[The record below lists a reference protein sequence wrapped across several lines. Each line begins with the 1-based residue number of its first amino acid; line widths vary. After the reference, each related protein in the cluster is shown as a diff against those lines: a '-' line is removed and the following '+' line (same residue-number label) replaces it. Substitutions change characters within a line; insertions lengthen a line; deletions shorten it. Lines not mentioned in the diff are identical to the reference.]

1 MLLETELEMQLTHM
15 QSQNNQKLLEIKN
28 AEIKFSVEGGIVNA
42 VNDISFDI
50 IKGETLAIVGESGS
64 GKSVTARTIMKMLP
78 KNSSV
83 GSNLKVSFKG
93 SDISNFSQEQMR
105 QIRGDTIT
113 MIFQEPLTSLNPLHK
128 IGSQIIEVLQEHN
141 QISKSEAKKKALEL
155 LKEVQ
160 IPQPEERLNQYPH
173 QLSGGQRQ
181 RIMIAMAIA
190 NRPDLLIADEP
201 TTALDVTIQSQ
212 ILKLLKE
219 LQKKYGM
226 AIMLITHD
234 LTVVRKTSD
243 RICVMRYGK
252 IVERGNTEE
261 VFTNPQHEYTKHLIN
276 SEPSGEP
283 DPFDETKKDL
293 IIEGQK
299 CTVKFILKKGNF
311 LSQKKSEL
319 IAVNNVDIKTRYGE
333 TIGIVGESGSGKS
346 TLGMSLIKL
355 QEINSG
361 KIFFKNQE
369 IQNYNTQKM
378 KELRQHLQ
386 IVFQDPFSSLNP
398 RHTVKQII
406 GEGLEIN
413 RKDLSKEEK
422 ENLVK
427 KTLNEVNL
435 DESTLHRFPH
445 EFSGGQRQRI
455 AIARAIIMNPEFIL
469 LDEPTSAL
477 DLSIQAQIIDLLRS
491 LRRNHNLSY
500 IFISHNLKVIR
511 SLCHYTLVMKDG
523 KVIEEGITKDVLDNP
538 INEYTKQLVQSA
550 FEVIGE

>member
-1 MLLETELEMQLTHM
+1 M
-15 QSQNNQKLLEIKN
+15 QSQNNQKLLDLKN
-28 AEIKFSVEGGIVNA
+28 AEVKFSVEGGIVNA

-50 IKGETLAIVGESGS
+50 MKGETLAVVGESGS

-78 KNSSV
+78 KNSSI
-83 GSNLKVSFKG
+83 GSNFKIEFKDV
-93 SDISNFSQEQMR
+93 DITNLTQEQMR
-105 QIRGDTIT
+105 QIRGDTIS

-128 IGSQIIEVLQEHN
+128 IGSQLIEVLREHKK
-141 QISKSEAKKKALEL
+141 IDKIVAKERALEL

-181 RIMIAMAIA
+181 RVMIAMAIA

-212 ILKLLKE
+212 ILKLLKD

-252 IVERGNTEE
+252 IVERGITED
-261 VFTNPQHEYTKHLIN
+261 VFNNPQHEYTKHLIN

-283 DPFDETKKDL
+283 DPYDASNKDY
-293 IIEGQK
+293 IIQGQQ
-299 CTVKFILKKGNF
+299 CTVKFTLKKGNF
-311 LSQKKSEL
+311 FNQKKTEL
-319 IAVNNVDIKTRYGE
+319 IAVNNVDIKARYGE

-355 QEINSG
+355 QDINSG
-361 KIFFKNQE
+361 KIFFKDEE
-369 IQNYNTQKM
+369 IQDYNTKQLKD
-378 KELRQHLQ
+378 LREHMQ

-398 RHTVKQII
+398 GHTIKQII

-422 ENLVK
+422 DDLIK

-435 DESTLHRFPH
+435 DEAVLHRFPH

-455 AIARAIIMNPEFIL
+455 AIARAIILNPEFIL

-523 KVIEEGITKDVLDNP
+523 KVIEEGITKNVLDNP
-538 INEYTKQLVQSA
+538 VNDYTKQLVQSA

>member
-1 MLLETELEMQLTHM
+1 M
-15 QSQNNQKLLEIKN
+15 QSQNNQKLLDVKN
-28 AEIKFSVEGGIVNA
+28 AEVIFSVEGGIVNA

-50 IKGETLAIVGESGS
+50 MKGETLAVVGESGS

-78 KNSSV
+78 KNSSI
-83 GSNLKVSFKG
+83 GSNFKIEFKDV
-93 SDISNFSQEQMR
+93 DITNLTQEQMR

-113 MIFQEPLTSLNPLHK
+113 MIFQEPLTSLNPLHR
-128 IGSQIIEVLQEHN
+128 IGSQLIEVLREHN
-141 QISKSEAKKKALEL
+141 KIDKITAKERALEL

-181 RIMIAMAIA
+181 RVMIAMAIA

-212 ILKLLKE
+212 ILKLLKD

-252 IVERGNTEE
+252 IVERGITED
-261 VFTNPQHEYTKHLIN
+261 VFSNPQHEYTKHLIN

-283 DPFDETKKDL
+283 DPYDASNKDY
-293 IIEGQK
+293 IIQGQQ
-299 CTVKFILKKGNF
+299 CTVKFTLKKGNF
-311 LSQKKSEL
+311 FNQKKTEL
-319 IAVNNVDIKTRYGE
+319 IAVNNVDIKARYGE

-355 QEINSG
+355 QDINSG
-361 KIFFKNQE
+361 KIFFKDEE
-369 IQNYNTQKM
+369 IQDYNTKQLKD
-378 KELRQHLQ
+378 LREHMQ

-398 RHTVKQII
+398 RHTIKQII

-422 ENLVK
+422 DDLIK

-435 DESTLHRFPH
+435 DEAVLHRFPH

-455 AIARAIIMNPEFIL
+455 AIARAIILNPEFIL

-523 KVIEEGITKDVLDNP
+523 KVIEEGITKNVLDNP
-538 INEYTKQLVQSA
+538 VNDYTKQLVQSA

>member
-1 MLLETELEMQLTHM
+1 M
-15 QSQNNQKLLEIKN
+15 QSQNNQKLLDLKN
-28 AEIKFSVEGGIVNA
+28 AEVKFSVEGGIVNA

-50 IKGETLAIVGESGS
+50 MKGETLAVVGESGS

-78 KNSSV
+78 KNSSI
-83 GSNLKVSFKG
+83 GSNFKIEFKDV
-93 SDISNFSQEQMR
+93 DITNLTQEQMR
-105 QIRGDTIT
+105 QIRGDTIS

-128 IGSQIIEVLQEHN
+128 IGSQLIEVLREHKK
-141 QISKSEAKKKALEL
+141 IDKIVAKERALEL

-181 RIMIAMAIA
+181 RVMIAMAIA

-212 ILKLLKE
+212 ILKLLKD

-252 IVERGNTEE
+252 IVERGITED
-261 VFTNPQHEYTKHLIN
+261 VFNNPQHEYTKHLIN

-283 DPFDETKKDL
+283 DPYDASNEDY
-293 IIEGQK
+293 IIQGQQ
-299 CTVKFILKKGNF
+299 CTVKFTLKKGNF
-311 LSQKKSEL
+311 FNQKKTEL
-319 IAVNNVDIKTRYGE
+319 IAVNNVDIKARYGE

-355 QEINSG
+355 QDINSG
-361 KIFFKNQE
+361 KIFFKDEE
-369 IQNYNTQKM
+369 IQDYNTKQLKD
-378 KELRQHLQ
+378 LREHMQ

-398 RHTVKQII
+398 RHTIKQII

-422 ENLVK
+422 DDLIK

-435 DESTLHRFPH
+435 DEAVLHRFPH

-455 AIARAIIMNPEFIL
+455 AIARAIILNPEFIL

-523 KVIEEGITKDVLDNP
+523 KVIEEGITKNVLDNP
-538 INEYTKQLVQSA
+538 VNDYTKQLVQSA

>member
-1 MLLETELEMQLTHM
+1 M
-15 QSQNNQKLLEIKN
+15 QSQNNQKLLDLKN
-28 AEIKFSVEGGIVNA
+28 AEVKFSVEGGIVNA

-50 IKGETLAIVGESGS
+50 MKGETLAVVGESGS

-78 KNSSV
+78 KNSSI
-83 GSNLKVSFKG
+83 GSNFKIEFKDV
-93 SDISNFSQEQMR
+93 DITNLTQEQMR
-105 QIRGDTIT
+105 QIRGDTIS
-113 MIFQEPLTSLNPLHK
+113 MIFQEPLTSLNPLHR
-128 IGSQIIEVLQEHN
+128 IGSQLIEVLREHN
-141 QISKSEAKKKALEL
+141 KIDKISAKERALEL
-155 LKEVQ
+155 LNEVQ

-181 RIMIAMAIA
+181 RVMIAMAIA

-212 ILKLLKE
+212 ILKLLKD

-252 IVERGNTEE
+252 IVERGITED
-261 VFTNPQHEYTKHLIN
+261 VFNNPQHEYTKHLIN

-283 DPFDETKKDL
+283 DPYDASNKDY
-293 IIEGQK
+293 IIQGQQ
-299 CTVKFILKKGNF
+299 CTVKFTLKKGNF
-311 LSQKKSEL
+311 FNQKKTEL
-319 IAVNNVDIKTRYGE
+319 IAVNNVDIKARYGE

-355 QEINSG
+355 QDINSG
-361 KIFFKNQE
+361 KIFFKDEE
-369 IQNYNTQKM
+369 IQDYNTKQLKD
-378 KELRQHLQ
+378 LREHMQ

-398 RHTVKQII
+398 RHTIKQII

-413 RKDLSKEEK
+413 RKDLSKKEK
-422 ENLVK
+422 DDLIK

-435 DESTLHRFPH
+435 DEAVLHRFPH

-455 AIARAIIMNPEFIL
+455 AIARAIILNPEFIL

-523 KVIEEGITKDVLDNP
+523 KVIEEGITKNVLDNP
-538 INEYTKQLVQSA
+538 VNDYTKQLVQSA

>member
-1 MLLETELEMQLTHM
+1 M
-15 QSQNNQKLLEIKN
+15 QSQNNQKLLDLKN
-28 AEIKFSVEGGIVNA
+28 AEVKFSVEGGIVNA

-50 IKGETLAIVGESGS
+50 MKGETLAVVGESGS

-78 KNSSV
+78 KNSSI
-83 GSNLKVSFKG
+83 GSNFKIEFKDV
-93 SDISNFSQEQMR
+93 DITNLTQEQMR

-113 MIFQEPLTSLNPLHK
+113 MIFQEPLTSLNPLHR
-128 IGSQIIEVLQEHN
+128 IGSQLIEVLREHN
-141 QISKSEAKKKALEL
+141 KIDKIVAKERALEL

-181 RIMIAMAIA
+181 RVMIAMAIA

-212 ILKLLKE
+212 ILKLLKD

-252 IVERGNTEE
+252 IVERGITED
-261 VFTNPQHEYTKHLIN
+261 VFNNPQHEYTKHLIN

-283 DPFDETKKDL
+283 DPYDASHEDY
-293 IIEGQK
+293 IIQGQQ
-299 CTVKFILKKGNF
+299 CTVKFTLKKGNF
-311 LSQKKSEL
+311 FNQKKTEL
-319 IAVNNVDIKTRYGE
+319 IAVNNVDIKARYGE

-355 QEINSG
+355 QDINSG
-361 KIFFKNQE
+361 KIFFKDEE
-369 IQNYNTQKM
+369 IQDYNTKQLKD
-378 KELRQHLQ
+378 LREHMQ

-398 RHTVKQII
+398 RHTIKQII

-422 ENLVK
+422 DDLIK

-435 DESTLHRFPH
+435 DEAVLHRFPH

-455 AIARAIIMNPEFIL
+455 AIARAIILNPEFIL

-523 KVIEEGITKDVLDNP
+523 KVIEEGITKNVLDNP
-538 INEYTKQLVQSA
+538 VNDYTKQLVQSA

>member
-1 MLLETELEMQLTHM
+1 M

-261 VFTNPQHEYTKHLIN
+261 VFKNPQHEYTKHLIN

>member
-1 MLLETELEMQLTHM
+1 M
-15 QSQNNQKLLEIKN
+15 QSQNNTKLLDLKN
-28 AEIKFSVEGGIVNA
+28 AEIKFSVEGGVVNA

-50 IKGETLAIVGESGS
+50 MKGETLAIVGESGS

-78 KNSSV
+78 KNSTV
-83 GSNLKVSFKG
+83 GPKTNIFFKG
-93 SDISNFSQEQMR
+93 VETGKFTDEQMR
-105 QIRGDTIT
+105 QIRGDSIT

-128 IGSQIIEVLQEHN
+128 IGSQIIEVLREHSN
-141 QISKSEAKKKALEL
+141 ISKIQAQKRALEL
-155 LKEVQ
+155 LNEVQ

-181 RIMIAMAIA
+181 RIMIAIAIA
-190 NRPDLLIADEP
+190 NKPDLLIADEP

-212 ILKLLKE
+212 ILKLLKN

-252 IVERGNTEE
+252 IVERGITEE
-261 VFTNPQHEYTKHLIN
+261 VFSNPKHEYTKHLIN

-283 DPFDETKKDL
+283 DPFDEENKNY

-299 CTVKFILKKGNF
+299 CTVKFVLKKGNF
-311 LSQKKSEL
+311 FNQKKSEL
-319 IAVNNVDIKTRYGE
+319 IAVNNVDIKARYGE

-361 KIFFKNQE
+361 KIFFKDQE

-378 KELRQHLQ
+378 KELREHMQ

-413 RKDLSKEEK
+413 RNDLSNEDKD
-422 ENLVK
+422 NLVI
-427 KTLNEVNL
+427 KTLEEVNL
-435 DESTLHRFPH
+435 DESVLHRFPH

-455 AIARAIIMNPEFIL
+455 AIARAIILNPEFIL

-538 INEYTKQLVQSA
+538 VNEYTKQLVQSA
-550 FEVIGE
+550 FEVVGE

>member
-1 MLLETELEMQLTHM
+1 M
-15 QSQNNQKLLEIKN
+15 QSQNNTTLLDLKN
-28 AEIKFSVEGGIVNA
+28 AEIKFRVEGGVVNA

-78 KNSSV
+78 KNASI
-83 GSNLKVSFKG
+83 GSKFNISFKG
-93 SDISNFSQEQMR
+93 VDISNFTQDQMR
-105 QIRGDTIT
+105 QVRGDRIT
-113 MIFQEPLTSLNPLHK
+113 MIFQEPLISLNPLHK
-128 IGSQIIEVLQEHN
+128 IGSQIIEVIREHKKMK
-141 QISKSEAKKKALEL
+141 KSEAYERALEL

-190 NRPDLLIADEP
+190 NKPDLLIADEP

-212 ILKLLKE
+212 ILKLLKD

-261 VFTNPQHEYTKHLIN
+261 VFSNPQHEYTKHLIN

-283 DPFDETKKDL
+283 DPFDATKKDY
-293 IIEGQK
+293 IMEGQK
-299 CTVKFILKKGNF
+299 CTVKFTLNKGNF
-311 LSQKKSEL
+311 FNQKKSEL
-319 IAVNNVDIKTRYGE
+319 IAVNTVDIKTRYGE
-333 TIGIVGESGSGKS
+333 TIGIVGESGSGKT

-355 QEINSG
+355 QELTSG
-361 KIFFKNQE
+361 RVSFEGNE
-369 IQNYNTQKM
+369 IQDYNTQQM
-378 KELRQHLQ
+378 KPLRPQMQ

-406 GEGLEIN
+406 GEGLDIN
-413 RKDLSKEEK
+413 KSDMNKKDKDVLI
-422 ENLVK
+422 K

-435 DESTLHRFPH
+435 EENMLHRFPH

-455 AIARAIIMNPEFIL
+455 AIARAIIMNPNFIL

-477 DLSIQAQIIDLLRS
+477 DLSIQAQIIELLRT

-511 SLCHYTLVMKDG
+511 SLCHYILVMKDG
-523 KVIEEGITKDVLDNP
+523 KVIEEGITKQVLDNP
-538 INEYTKQLVQSA
+538 INEYTKELVQSA

>member
-1 MLLETELEMQLTHM
+1 M

-141 QISKSEAKKKALEL
+141 QISKSEAKKRALEL

-283 DPFDETKKDL
+283 DPFDETKKNL

>member
-1 MLLETELEMQLTHM
+1 M
-15 QSQNNQKLLEIKN
+15 QSQNNQKLLDLKN
-28 AEIKFSVEGGIVNA
+28 AEVKFSVEGGIVNA

-50 IKGETLAIVGESGS
+50 MKGETLAVVGESGS

-78 KNSSV
+78 KNSSI
-83 GSNLKVSFKG
+83 GSNFKIEFKDV
-93 SDISNFSQEQMR
+93 DITNLTQEQMR

-128 IGSQIIEVLQEHN
+128 IGSQLIEVLREHN
-141 QISKSEAKKKALEL
+141 KIDKIVAKERALEL

-181 RIMIAMAIA
+181 RVMIAMAIA

-212 ILKLLKE
+212 ILKLLKD

-252 IVERGNTEE
+252 IVERGITED
-261 VFTNPQHEYTKHLIN
+261 VFNNPQHEYTKHLIN

-283 DPFDETKKDL
+283 DPYDASNKDY
-293 IIEGQK
+293 IIQGQQ
-299 CTVKFILKKGNF
+299 CTVKFTLKKGNF
-311 LSQKKSEL
+311 FNQKKTEL
-319 IAVNNVDIKTRYGE
+319 IAVNNVDIKARYGE

-355 QEINSG
+355 QDINSG
-361 KIFFKNQE
+361 KIFFKDEE
-369 IQNYNTQKM
+369 IQDYNTKQLKD
-378 KELRQHLQ
+378 LREHMQ

-398 RHTVKQII
+398 RHTIKQII

-422 ENLVK
+422 DDLIK

-435 DESTLHRFPH
+435 DEAVLHRFPH

-455 AIARAIIMNPEFIL
+455 AIARAIILNPEFIL

-523 KVIEEGITKDVLDNP
+523 KVIEEGITKNVLDNP
-538 INEYTKQLVQSA
+538 VNAYTKQLVQSA

>member
-1 MLLETELEMQLTHM
+1 M
-15 QSQNNQKLLEIKN
+15 QSQNNQKLLDLKN
-28 AEIKFSVEGGIVNA
+28 AEVKFSVEGGVVNA

-50 IKGETLAIVGESGS
+50 MKGETLAVVGESGS

-78 KNSSV
+78 KNSSI
-83 GSNLKVSFKG
+83 GSNFKIEFKDV
-93 SDISNFSQEQMR
+93 DITNLTQEQMR
-105 QIRGDTIT
+105 QIRGDTIS
-113 MIFQEPLTSLNPLHK
+113 MIFQEPLTSLNPLHR
-128 IGSQIIEVLQEHN
+128 IGSQLIEVLREHN
-141 QISKSEAKKKALEL
+141 KIDKITAKERALEL
-155 LKEVQ
+155 LNEVQ

-181 RIMIAMAIA
+181 RVMIAMAIA

-212 ILKLLKE
+212 ILKLLKD

-252 IVERGNTEE
+252 IVERGITED
-261 VFTNPQHEYTKHLIN
+261 VFNNPQHEYTKHLIN

-283 DPFDETKKDL
+283 DPYDASNKNY
-293 IIEGQK
+293 IIQGQQ
-299 CTVKFILKKGNF
+299 CTVKFTLKKGNF
-311 LSQKKSEL
+311 FNQKKTEL
-319 IAVNNVDIKTRYGE
+319 IAVNNVDIKARYGE

-355 QEINSG
+355 QDINSG
-361 KIFFKNQE
+361 KIFFKDEE
-369 IQNYNTQKM
+369 IQDYNTKQLKD
-378 KELRQHLQ
+378 LREHMQ

-398 RHTVKQII
+398 RHTIKQII

-422 ENLVK
+422 DDLIK

-435 DESTLHRFPH
+435 DEAVLHRFPH

-455 AIARAIIMNPEFIL
+455 AIARAIILNPEFIL

-523 KVIEEGITKDVLDNP
+523 KVIEEGITKNVLDNP
-538 INEYTKQLVQSA
+538 VNDYTKQLVQSA

>member
-1 MLLETELEMQLTHM
+1 M
-15 QSQNNQKLLEIKN
+15 QSQNNQKLLDLKN
-28 AEIKFSVEGGIVNA
+28 AEVKFSVEGGIVNA

-50 IKGETLAIVGESGS
+50 MKGETLAVVGESGS

-78 KNSSV
+78 KNSSI
-83 GSNLKVSFKG
+83 GSNFKIEFKDV
-93 SDISNFSQEQMR
+93 DITNLTQEQMR

-113 MIFQEPLTSLNPLHK
+113 MIFQEPLTSLNPLHR
-128 IGSQIIEVLQEHN
+128 IGSQLIEVLREHN
-141 QISKSEAKKKALEL
+141 KIDKITAKERALEL

-181 RIMIAMAIA
+181 RVMIAMAIA

-212 ILKLLKE
+212 ILKLLKD

-252 IVERGNTEE
+252 IVERGITED
-261 VFTNPQHEYTKHLIN
+261 VFNNPQHEYTKHLIN

-283 DPFDETKKDL
+283 DPYDASNKNY
-293 IIEGQK
+293 IIQGQQ
-299 CTVKFILKKGNF
+299 CTVKFTLKKGNF
-311 LSQKKSEL
+311 FNQKKTEL
-319 IAVNNVDIKTRYGE
+319 IAVNNVDIKARYGE

-355 QEINSG
+355 QDINSG
-361 KIFFKNQE
+361 KIFFKDEE
-369 IQNYNTQKM
+369 IQDYNTKQLKD
-378 KELRQHLQ
+378 LREHMQ

-398 RHTVKQII
+398 RHTIKQII

-413 RKDLSKEEK
+413 RKDLSKKEK
-422 ENLVK
+422 DDLIK

-435 DESTLHRFPH
+435 DEAVLHRFPH

-455 AIARAIIMNPEFIL
+455 AIARAIILNPEFIL

-523 KVIEEGITKDVLDNP
+523 KVIEEGITKNVLDNP
-538 INEYTKQLVQSA
+538 VNDYTKQLVQSA

>member
-1 MLLETELEMQLTHM
+1 M
-15 QSQNNQKLLEIKN
+15 QSQNNTTLLDLKN
-28 AEIKFSVEGGIVNA
+28 AEIKFRVEGGVVNA

-78 KNSSV
+78 KNASI
-83 GSNLKVSFKG
+83 GSKFKISFKG
-93 SDISNFSQEQMR
+93 VDISNFTQDQMR
-105 QIRGDTIT
+105 QVRGDRIT
-113 MIFQEPLTSLNPLHK
+113 MIFQEPLISLNPLHK
-128 IGSQIIEVLQEHN
+128 IGSQIIEVIREHKKMK
-141 QISKSEAKKKALEL
+141 KSEAYERALEL

-190 NRPDLLIADEP
+190 NKPDLLIADEP

-212 ILKLLKE
+212 ILKLLKD

-261 VFTNPQHEYTKHLIN
+261 VFSNPQHEYTKHLIN

-283 DPFDETKKDL
+283 DPFDATKQDY
-293 IIEGQK
+293 IMEGQK
-299 CTVKFILKKGNF
+299 CTVKFTLKKGNF
-311 LSQKKSEL
+311 FNQKKSEL
-319 IAVNNVDIKTRYGE
+319 IAVNTVDIKTRYGE
-333 TIGIVGESGSGKS
+333 TIGIVGESGSGKT

-355 QEINSG
+355 QELTSG
-361 KIFFKNQE
+361 RVSFEGNE
-369 IQNYNTQKM
+369 IQDYNTQQM
-378 KELRQHLQ
+378 KPLRPQMQ

-406 GEGLEIN
+406 GEGLDIN
-413 RKDLSKEEK
+413 KSDMNKKDKDVLI
-422 ENLVK
+422 K

-435 DESTLHRFPH
+435 EENMLHRFPH

-455 AIARAIIMNPEFIL
+455 AIARAIIMNPNFIL

-477 DLSIQAQIIDLLRS
+477 DLSIQAQIIELLRT

-511 SLCHYTLVMKDG
+511 SLCHYILVMKDG
-523 KVIEEGITKDVLDNP
+523 KVIEEGITKQVLDNP
-538 INEYTKQLVQSA
+538 INEYTKELVQSA

>member
-1 MLLETELEMQLTHM
+1 M
-15 QSQNNQKLLEIKN
+15 QSQNNLKLLELKN
-28 AEIKFSVEGGIVNA
+28 AEIKFSVEGGVVHA

-83 GSNLKVSFKG
+83 GTKTNISFKG
-93 SDISNFSQEQMR
+93 VDMSKFTDEQMR

-128 IGSQIIEVLQEHN
+128 IGSQIIEVLREHN
-141 QISKSEAKKKALEL
+141 PMSKNAAKKRALEL
-155 LKEVQ
+155 LNEVQ

-181 RIMIAMAIA
+181 RIMIAIAIA
-190 NRPDLLIADEP
+190 NKPDLLIADEP

-212 ILKLLKE
+212 ILRLLKD

-234 LTVVRKTSD
+234 LTVVHKTSD

-261 VFTNPQHEYTKHLIN
+261 VFSNPQHEYTKHLIN

-283 DPFDETKKDL
+283 DPFDEKNKNY
-293 IIEGQK
+293 IIDGQK
-299 CTVKFILKKGNF
+299 CSVKFILKKGNF
-311 LSQKKSEL
+311 FNQKKSEL
-319 IAVNNVDIKTRYGE
+319 IAVNSVDIKARYGE

-355 QEINSG
+355 QELNSG
-361 KIFFKNQE
+361 KIIFEGKE
-369 IQNYNTQKM
+369 IQNYNTQQM
-378 KELRQHLQ
+378 KEIRQRMQ

-413 RKDLSKEEK
+413 RKELTKEDK
-422 ENLVK
+422 NNLIN
-427 KTLNEVNL
+427 KTLEEVNL
-435 DESTLHRFPH
+435 DISVLHRFPH

-455 AIARAIIMNPEFIL
+455 AIARAIILNPEFIL

-477 DLSIQAQIIDLLRS
+477 DLSIQAQIINLLRS
-491 LRRNHNLSY
+491 LRKNHNLSY

-523 KVIEEGITKDVLDNP
+523 KVIEEGLTKDVLDKP
-538 INEYTKQLVQSA
+538 IHDYTKQLVQSA
-550 FEVIGE
+550 FEVVGE

>member
-1 MLLETELEMQLTHM
+1 M
-15 QSQNNQKLLEIKN
+15 QSQNNNSVLEVKN
-28 AEIKFSVEGGIVNA
+28 AEVEFSVEGGVVNA
-42 VNDISFDI
+42 VNDVSFTID
-50 IKGETLAIVGESGS
+50 KGETLAIVGESGS
-64 GKSVTARTIMKMLP
+64 GKSVTAKTIMKMLP
-78 KNSSV
+78 KNASTN
-83 GSNLKVSFKG
+83 SNLNIIFKG
-93 SDISNFSQEQMR
+93 ETISHYSQDQMR
-105 QIRGDTIT
+105 LIRGNDIT

-128 IGSQIIEVLQEHN
+128 IRSQIVEVLQVHQN
-141 QISKSEAKKKALEL
+141 ISKAKANERALQL

-190 NRPDLLIADEP
+190 NKPDLLIADEP

-212 ILKLLKE
+212 ILKLLKD

-261 VFTNPQHEYTKHLIN
+261 IFSNPQHEYTKHLIN

-283 DPFDETKKDL
+283 DPFDATKKDY
-293 IIEGQK
+293 IMEGQK
-299 CTVKFILKKGNF
+299 CTVKFTLKKGNF
-311 LSQKKSEL
+311 FNQKKSEL

-333 TIGIVGESGSGKS
+333 TIGIVGESGSGKT
-346 TLGMSLIKL
+346 TLGLSLIKL
-355 QEINSG
+355 QELTSG
-361 KIFFKNQE
+361 RVSFEGNE
-369 IQNYNTQKM
+369 IQDYNTQQM
-378 KELRQHLQ
+378 KPLRPQMQ

-406 GEGLEIN
+406 GEGLDIN
-413 RKDLSKEEK
+413 KSDMNKKDKDALI
-422 ENLVK
+422 K
-427 KTLNEVNL
+427 KILNEVNL
-435 DESTLHRFPH
+435 EENMLHRFPH

-455 AIARAIIMNPEFIL
+455 AIARAIIMNPDFIL

-477 DLSIQAQIIDLLRS
+477 DLSIQAQIIELLRT

-511 SLCHYTLVMKDG
+511 SLCHYILVMKDG
-523 KVIEEGITKDVLDNP
+523 KVIEEGITKQVLDNP
-538 INEYTKQLVQSA
+538 INEYTKELVQSA

>member
-1 MLLETELEMQLTHM
+1 M

-261 VFTNPQHEYTKHLIN
+261 VFKNPQHEYTKHLIN

-283 DPFDETKKDL
+283 DPFDEAKKDL

>member
-1 MLLETELEMQLTHM
+1 M
-15 QSQNNQKLLEIKN
+15 QSQNNQKLLDLKN
-28 AEIKFSVEGGIVNA
+28 AEVKFSVEGGIVNA

-50 IKGETLAIVGESGS
+50 MKGETLAVVGESGS

-78 KNSSV
+78 KNSSI
-83 GSNLKVSFKG
+83 GSNFKIEFKDV
-93 SDISNFSQEQMR
+93 DITNLTQEQMR

-113 MIFQEPLTSLNPLHK
+113 MIFQEPLTSLNPLHR
-128 IGSQIIEVLQEHN
+128 IGSQLIEVLREHN
-141 QISKSEAKKKALEL
+141 KIDKIVAKERALEL

-181 RIMIAMAIA
+181 RVMIAMAIA

-212 ILKLLKE
+212 ILKLLKD

-252 IVERGNTEE
+252 IVERGITED
-261 VFTNPQHEYTKHLIN
+261 VFNNPQHEYTKHLIN

-283 DPFDETKKDL
+283 DPYDASNKDY
-293 IIEGQK
+293 IIQGQQ
-299 CTVKFILKKGNF
+299 CTVKFTLKKGNF
-311 LSQKKSEL
+311 FNQKKTEL
-319 IAVNNVDIKTRYGE
+319 IAVNNVDIKARYGE

-355 QEINSG
+355 QDINSG
-361 KIFFKNQE
+361 KIFFKDEE
-369 IQNYNTQKM
+369 IQDYNTKQLKD
-378 KELRQHLQ
+378 LREHMQ

-398 RHTVKQII
+398 RHTIKQII

-413 RKDLSKEEK
+413 RKDLSKKEK
-422 ENLVK
+422 DDLIK

-435 DESTLHRFPH
+435 DEAVLHRFPH

-455 AIARAIIMNPEFIL
+455 AIARAIILNPEFIL

-500 IFISHNLKVIR
+500 IFISHNLRVIR

-523 KVIEEGITKDVLDNP
+523 KVIEEGITKNVLDNP
-538 INEYTKQLVQSA
+538 VNDYTKQLVQSA

>member
-1 MLLETELEMQLTHM
+1 M
-15 QSQNNQKLLEIKN
+15 QSQNNTKLLDLKN
-28 AEIKFSVEGGIVNA
+28 AEIKFSVEGGVVNA

-50 IKGETLAIVGESGS
+50 MKGETLAIVGESGS

-78 KNSSV
+78 KNSTV
-83 GSNLKVSFKG
+83 GPKTNIFFKG
-93 SDISNFSQEQMR
+93 VETGKFTDEQMR
-105 QIRGDTIT
+105 QIRGDSIT

-128 IGSQIIEVLQEHN
+128 IGSQIIEVLREHSN
-141 QISKSEAKKKALEL
+141 ISKIQAQKRALEL
-155 LKEVQ
+155 LNEVQ

-181 RIMIAMAIA
+181 RIMIAIAIA
-190 NRPDLLIADEP
+190 NKPDLLIADEP

-212 ILKLLKE
+212 ILKLLKN

-252 IVERGNTEE
+252 IVERGYTEE
-261 VFTNPQHEYTKHLIN
+261 VFSNPKHEYTKHLIN

-283 DPFDETKKDL
+283 DPFDEENKNY

-299 CTVKFILKKGNF
+299 CTVKFVLKKGNF
-311 LSQKKSEL
+311 FNQKTSEL
-319 IAVNNVDIKTRYGE
+319 IAVNNVDIKARYGE

-361 KIFFKNQE
+361 KIFFEDQE

-378 KELRQHLQ
+378 KELREHMQ

-413 RKDLSKEEK
+413 RKDLSSEEK
-422 ENLVK
+422 DNLVI
-427 KTLNEVNL
+427 KTLEEVNL
-435 DESTLHRFPH
+435 DESVLHRFPH

-455 AIARAIIMNPEFIL
+455 AIARAIILNPEFIL

-550 FEVIGE
+550 FEVVGE

>member
-1 MLLETELEMQLTHM
+1 M
-15 QSQNNQKLLEIKN
+15 QSQNNQKLLDLKN
-28 AEIKFSVEGGIVNA
+28 AEVKFSVEGGIVNA

-50 IKGETLAIVGESGS
+50 MKGETHAVVGESGS

-78 KNSSV
+78 KNSSI
-83 GSNLKVSFKG
+83 GSNFKIEFKDV
-93 SDISNFSQEQMR
+93 DITNLTQEQMR
-105 QIRGDTIT
+105 QIRGDTIS
-113 MIFQEPLTSLNPLHK
+113 MIFQEPLTSLNPLHR
-128 IGSQIIEVLQEHN
+128 IGSQLIEVLREHN
-141 QISKSEAKKKALEL
+141 KIDKIVAKERALEL

-181 RIMIAMAIA
+181 RVMIAMAIA

-212 ILKLLKE
+212 ILKLLKD

-252 IVERGNTEE
+252 IVERGITED
-261 VFTNPQHEYTKHLIN
+261 VFNNPQHEYTKHLIN

-283 DPFDETKKDL
+283 DPYDASNEDY
-293 IIEGQK
+293 IIQGQQ
-299 CTVKFILKKGNF
+299 CTVKFTLKKGNF
-311 LSQKKSEL
+311 FNQKKTEL
-319 IAVNNVDIKTRYGE
+319 IAVNNVDIKARYGE

-355 QEINSG
+355 QDINSG
-361 KIFFKNQE
+361 KIFFKDEE
-369 IQNYNTQKM
+369 IQDYNTKQLKD
-378 KELRQHLQ
+378 LREHMQ

-398 RHTVKQII
+398 RHTIKQII

-422 ENLVK
+422 DDLIK

-435 DESTLHRFPH
+435 DEAVLHRFPH

-455 AIARAIIMNPEFIL
+455 AIARAIILNPEFIL

-523 KVIEEGITKDVLDNP
+523 KVIEEGITKNVLDNP
-538 INEYTKQLVQSA
+538 VNAYTKQLVQSA

>member
-1 MLLETELEMQLTHM
+1 M
-15 QSQNNQKLLEIKN
+15 QSQNNQKLLDLKN
-28 AEIKFSVEGGIVNA
+28 AEVKFSVEGGIVNA

-50 IKGETLAIVGESGS
+50 MKGETLAVVGESGS

-78 KNSSV
+78 KNSSI
-83 GSNLKVSFKG
+83 GSNFKIEFKDV
-93 SDISNFSQEQMR
+93 DITNLTQEQMR
-105 QIRGDTIT
+105 QIRGDTIS
-113 MIFQEPLTSLNPLHK
+113 MIFQEPLTSLNPLHR
-128 IGSQIIEVLQEHN
+128 IGSQLIEVLREHN
-141 QISKSEAKKKALEL
+141 KIDKITAKERALEL

-181 RIMIAMAIA
+181 RVMIAMAIA

-212 ILKLLKE
+212 ILKLLKD

-252 IVERGNTEE
+252 IVERGITED
-261 VFTNPQHEYTKHLIN
+261 VFNNPQHEYTKHLIN

-283 DPFDETKKDL
+283 DPYDASNEDY
-293 IIEGQK
+293 IIQGQQ
-299 CTVKFILKKGNF
+299 CTVKFTLKKGNF
-311 LSQKKSEL
+311 FNQKKTEL
-319 IAVNNVDIKTRYGE
+319 IAVNNVDIKARYGE

-355 QEINSG
+355 QDINSG
-361 KIFFKNQE
+361 KIFFKDEE
-369 IQNYNTQKM
+369 IQDYNTKQLKD
-378 KELRQHLQ
+378 LREHMQ

-398 RHTVKQII
+398 RHTIKQII

-413 RKDLSKEEK
+413 RRDLSKEEK
-422 ENLVK
+422 DDLIK

-435 DESTLHRFPH
+435 DEAVLHRFPH

-455 AIARAIIMNPEFIL
+455 AIARAIILNPEFIL

-523 KVIEEGITKDVLDNP
+523 KVIEEGITKNVLDNP
-538 INEYTKQLVQSA
+538 VNDYTKQLVQSA

>member
-1 MLLETELEMQLTHM
+1 M

-261 VFTNPQHEYTKHLIN
+261 VFKNPQHEYTKHLIN

-361 KIFFKNQE
+361 KIFFKHQE

>member
-1 MLLETELEMQLTHM
+1 
-15 QSQNNQKLLEIKN
+15 
-28 AEIKFSVEGGIVNA
+28 
-42 VNDISFDI
+42 
-50 IKGETLAIVGESGS
+50 
-64 GKSVTARTIMKMLP
+64 
-78 KNSSV
+78 
-83 GSNLKVSFKG
+83 
-93 SDISNFSQEQMR
+93 MR

>member
-1 MLLETELEMQLTHM
+1 M
-15 QSQNNQKLLEIKN
+15 QSQNNQKLLDLKN
-28 AEIKFSVEGGIVNA
+28 AEVKFSVEGGIVNA

-50 IKGETLAIVGESGS
+50 MKGETLAVVGESGS

-78 KNSSV
+78 KNSSI
-83 GSNLKVSFKG
+83 GSNFKIEFKDV
-93 SDISNFSQEQMR
+93 DITNLTQEQMR
-105 QIRGDTIT
+105 QIRGDTIS
-113 MIFQEPLTSLNPLHK
+113 MIFQEPLTSLNPLHR
-128 IGSQIIEVLQEHN
+128 IGGQLIEVLREHN
-141 QISKSEAKKKALEL
+141 KIDKIVAKERALEL

-181 RIMIAMAIA
+181 RVMIAMAIA

-212 ILKLLKE
+212 ILKLLKN

-252 IVERGNTEE
+252 IVERGITED
-261 VFTNPQHEYTKHLIN
+261 VFNNPQHEYTKHLIN

-283 DPFDETKKDL
+283 DPYDASNKNY
-293 IIEGQK
+293 IIQGQQ
-299 CTVKFILKKGNF
+299 CTVKFTLKKGNF
-311 LSQKKSEL
+311 FNQKKTEL
-319 IAVNNVDIKTRYGE
+319 IAVNNVDIKARYGE

-355 QEINSG
+355 QDINSG
-361 KIFFKNQE
+361 KIFFKDEE
-369 IQNYNTQKM
+369 IQDYNTKQLKD
-378 KELRQHLQ
+378 LREHMQ

-398 RHTVKQII
+398 RHTIKQII

-422 ENLVK
+422 DDLIK

-435 DESTLHRFPH
+435 DEAVLHRFPH

-455 AIARAIIMNPEFIL
+455 AIARAIILNPEFIL

-523 KVIEEGITKDVLDNP
+523 KVIEEGITKNVLDNP
-538 INEYTKQLVQSA
+538 VNDYTKQLVQSA

>member
-1 MLLETELEMQLTHM
+1 MQLTHM

-28 AEIKFSVEGGIVNA
+28 AEIKFSVEGGTVNA

-78 KNSSV
+78 KNSSI

-427 KTLNEVNL
+427 KTLSEVNL
-435 DESTLHRFPH
+435 DETTLHRFPH

>member
-1 MLLETELEMQLTHM
+1 MQF
-15 QSQNNQKLLEIKN
+15 QNNQKLLDVKN
-28 AEIKFSVEGGIVNA
+28 AEVKFSVEGGIVNA

-50 IKGETLAIVGESGS
+50 MKGETLAVVGESGS

-78 KNSSV
+78 KNSSI
-83 GSNLKVSFKG
+83 GSNFKIEFKDV
-93 SDISNFSQEQMR
+93 DITNLTQEQMR

-113 MIFQEPLTSLNPLHK
+113 MIFQEPLTSLNPLHR
-128 IGSQIIEVLQEHN
+128 IGSQLIEVLREHN
-141 QISKSEAKKKALEL
+141 KIDKITAKERALEL

-181 RIMIAMAIA
+181 RVMIAMAIA

-212 ILKLLKE
+212 ILKLLKD

-252 IVERGNTEE
+252 IVERGITED
-261 VFTNPQHEYTKHLIN
+261 VFSNPQHKYTKHLIN

-283 DPFDETKKDL
+283 DPYDASNKDF
-293 IIEGQK
+293 IIQGQQ
-299 CTVKFILKKGNF
+299 CIVKFILKKGNF
-311 LSQKKSEL
+311 FNQKKTEL
-319 IAVNNVDIKTRYGE
+319 IAVNNVDIKARYGE

-361 KIFFKNQE
+361 KIFFKDEE
-369 IQNYNTQKM
+369 IQDYNTKQLKD
-378 KELRQHLQ
+378 LREHMQ

-398 RHTVKQII
+398 RHTIKQII
-406 GEGLEIN
+406 GEGLDIN

-422 ENLVK
+422 DDLIK

-435 DESTLHRFPH
+435 DEAVLHRFPH

-455 AIARAIIMNPEFIL
+455 AIARAIILNPEFIL

-523 KVIEEGITKDVLDNP
+523 KVIEEGITKNVLDNP
-538 INEYTKQLVQSA
+538 VNAYTKQLVQSA

>member
-1 MLLETELEMQLTHM
+1 M

-64 GKSVTARTIMKMLP
+64 GKTTISNLILRMLP
-78 KNSSV
+78 KNSSI
-83 GSNLKVSFKG
+83 GSNFKIEFKDV
-93 SDISNFSQEQMR
+93 DITNLTQEQMR
-105 QIRGDTIT
+105 QIRGDTIS

-128 IGSQIIEVLQEHN
+128 IGSQLIEVLREHKK
-141 QISKSEAKKKALEL
+141 IDKIVAKERALEL

-181 RIMIAMAIA
+181 RVMIAMAIA

-212 ILKLLKE
+212 ILKLLKD

-252 IVERGNTEE
+252 IVERGITED
-261 VFTNPQHEYTKHLIN
+261 VFNNPQHEYTKHLIN

-283 DPFDETKKDL
+283 DPYDASNKDY
-293 IIEGQK
+293 IIQGQQ
-299 CTVKFILKKGNF
+299 CTVKFTLKKGNF
-311 LSQKKSEL
+311 FNQKKTEL
-319 IAVNNVDIKTRYGE
+319 IAVNNVDIKARYGE

-355 QEINSG
+355 QDINSG
-361 KIFFKNQE
+361 KIFFKDEE
-369 IQNYNTQKM
+369 IQDYNTKQLKD
-378 KELRQHLQ
+378 LREHMQ

-398 RHTVKQII
+398 RHTIKQII

-422 ENLVK
+422 DDLIK

-435 DESTLHRFPH
+435 DEAVLHRFPH

-455 AIARAIIMNPEFIL
+455 AIARAIILNPEFIL

-523 KVIEEGITKDVLDNP
+523 KVIEEGITKNVLDNP
-538 INEYTKQLVQSA
+538 VNDYTKQLVQSA

>member
-1 MLLETELEMQLTHM
+1 
-15 QSQNNQKLLEIKN
+15 
-28 AEIKFSVEGGIVNA
+28 
-42 VNDISFDI
+42 
-50 IKGETLAIVGESGS
+50 
-64 GKSVTARTIMKMLP
+64 
-78 KNSSV
+78 
-83 GSNLKVSFKG
+83 
-93 SDISNFSQEQMR
+93 
-105 QIRGDTIT
+105 
-113 MIFQEPLTSLNPLHK
+113 MIFQEPLTSLNPLHR
-128 IGSQIIEVLQEHN
+128 IGSQLIEVLREHN
-141 QISKSEAKKKALEL
+141 KIDKITAKERALEL

-181 RIMIAMAIA
+181 RVMIAMAIA

-212 ILKLLKE
+212 ILKLLKD

-252 IVERGNTEE
+252 IVERGITED
-261 VFTNPQHEYTKHLIN
+261 VFNNPQHEYTKHLIN

-283 DPFDETKKDL
+283 DPYDASNKDY
-293 IIEGQK
+293 IIQGQQ
-299 CTVKFILKKGNF
+299 CTVKFTLKKGNF
-311 LSQKKSEL
+311 FNQKKTEL
-319 IAVNNVDIKTRYGE
+319 IAVNNVDIKARYGE

-355 QEINSG
+355 QDINSG
-361 KIFFKNQE
+361 KIFFKDEE
-369 IQNYNTQKM
+369 IQDYNTKQLKD
-378 KELRQHLQ
+378 LREHMQ

-398 RHTVKQII
+398 RHTIKQII

-422 ENLVK
+422 DDLIK

-435 DESTLHRFPH
+435 DEAVLHRFPH

-455 AIARAIIMNPEFIL
+455 AIARAIILNPEFIL

-511 SLCHYTLVMKDG
+511 SLCHYTLVMKD
-523 KVIEEGITKDVLDNP
+523 
-538 INEYTKQLVQSA
+538 
-550 FEVIGE
+550 

>member
-1 MLLETELEMQLTHM
+1 M
-15 QSQNNQKLLEIKN
+15 QSQNNTKLLDLKN
-28 AEIKFSVEGGIVNA
+28 AEIKFSVEGGVVNA

-50 IKGETLAIVGESGS
+50 MKGETLAIVGESGS

-78 KNSSV
+78 KNSTV
-83 GSNLKVSFKG
+83 GPKTNIFFKG
-93 SDISNFSQEQMR
+93 VETGKFTDEQMR
-105 QIRGDTIT
+105 QIRGDSIT

-128 IGSQIIEVLQEHN
+128 IGSQIIEVLREHSN
-141 QISKSEAKKKALEL
+141 ISKIQAQKRALEL
-155 LKEVQ
+155 LNEVQ

-181 RIMIAMAIA
+181 RIMIAIAIA
-190 NRPDLLIADEP
+190 NKPDLLIADEP

-212 ILKLLKE
+212 ILKLLKN

-252 IVERGNTEE
+252 IVERGFTEE
-261 VFTNPQHEYTKHLIN
+261 VFSNPKHEYTKHLIN

-283 DPFDETKKDL
+283 DPFDEENKNY

-299 CTVKFILKKGNF
+299 CTVKFVLKKGNF
-311 LSQKKSEL
+311 FNQKTSEL
-319 IAVNNVDIKTRYGE
+319 IAVNNVDIKARYGE

-361 KIFFKNQE
+361 KIIFEDQE

-378 KELRQHLQ
+378 KELREHMQ

-413 RKDLSKEEK
+413 RKDLSNEDKD
-422 ENLVK
+422 NLVI
-427 KTLNEVNL
+427 KTLEEVNL
-435 DESTLHRFPH
+435 DESVLHRFPH

-455 AIARAIIMNPEFIL
+455 AIARAIILNPEFIL

-550 FEVIGE
+550 FEVVGE

>member
-1 MLLETELEMQLTHM
+1 M
-15 QSQNNQKLLEIKN
+15 QSQNNQKLLDVKN
-28 AEIKFSVEGGIVNA
+28 AEVIFSVEGGIVNA

-50 IKGETLAIVGESGS
+50 MKGETLAVVGESGS

-78 KNSSV
+78 KNSSI
-83 GSNLKVSFKG
+83 GSNFKIEFKDV
-93 SDISNFSQEQMR
+93 DITNLTQEQMR

-113 MIFQEPLTSLNPLHK
+113 MIFQEPLTSLNPLHR
-128 IGSQIIEVLQEHN
+128 IGSQLIEVLREHN
-141 QISKSEAKKKALEL
+141 KIDKITAKERALEL

-181 RIMIAMAIA
+181 RVMIAMAIA

-212 ILKLLKE
+212 ILKLLKD

-252 IVERGNTEE
+252 IVERGITED
-261 VFTNPQHEYTKHLIN
+261 VFNNPQHEYTKHLIN

-283 DPFDETKKDL
+283 DPYDASNKDY
-293 IIEGQK
+293 IIQGQQ
-299 CTVKFILKKGNF
+299 CIVKFILKKGNF
-311 LSQKKSEL
+311 FNQKKTEL
-319 IAVNNVDIKTRYGE
+319 IAVNNVDIKARYGE

-361 KIFFKNQE
+361 KIFFKDEE
-369 IQNYNTQKM
+369 IQDYNTKQLKD
-378 KELRQHLQ
+378 LREHMQ

-398 RHTVKQII
+398 RHTIKQII
-406 GEGLEIN
+406 GEGLDIN

-422 ENLVK
+422 DDLIK

-435 DESTLHRFPH
+435 DEAVLHRFPH

-455 AIARAIIMNPEFIL
+455 AIARAIILNPEFIL

-523 KVIEEGITKDVLDNP
+523 KVIEEGITKNVLDNP
-538 INEYTKQLVQSA
+538 VNAYTKQLVQSA

>member
-1 MLLETELEMQLTHM
+1 M
-15 QSQNNQKLLEIKN
+15 QSQNNTKLLDLKN
-28 AEIKFSVEGGIVNA
+28 AEIKFSVEGGVVNA

-50 IKGETLAIVGESGS
+50 MKGETLAIVGESGS

-78 KNSSV
+78 KNSTV
-83 GSNLKVSFKG
+83 GPKTNIFFKG
-93 SDISNFSQEQMR
+93 VETGKFTDEQMR
-105 QIRGDTIT
+105 QIRGDSIT

-128 IGSQIIEVLQEHN
+128 IGSQIIEVLREHSN
-141 QISKSEAKKKALEL
+141 ISKIQAQKRALEL
-155 LKEVQ
+155 LNEVQ

-181 RIMIAMAIA
+181 RIMIAIAIA
-190 NRPDLLIADEP
+190 NKPDLLIADEP

-212 ILKLLKE
+212 ILKLLKN

-252 IVERGNTEE
+252 IVERGITEE
-261 VFTNPQHEYTKHLIN
+261 VFSNPKHEYTKHLIN

-283 DPFDETKKDL
+283 DPFDEENKNY

-299 CTVKFILKKGNF
+299 CTVKFVLKKGNF
-311 LSQKKSEL
+311 FNQKTSEL
-319 IAVNNVDIKTRYGE
+319 IAVNNVDIKARYGE

-361 KIFFKNQE
+361 KIFFEDQE

-378 KELRQHLQ
+378 KELREHMQ

-413 RKDLSKEEK
+413 RKDLSSEEK
-422 ENLVK
+422 DNLVI
-427 KTLNEVNL
+427 KTLEEVNL
-435 DESTLHRFPH
+435 DESVLHRFPH

-455 AIARAIIMNPEFIL
+455 AIARAIILNPEFIL

-538 INEYTKQLVQSA
+538 VNEYTKQLVQSA
-550 FEVIGE
+550 FEVVGE

>member
-1 MLLETELEMQLTHM
+1 M
-15 QSQNNQKLLEIKN
+15 QSQNNQKLLDLKN
-28 AEIKFSVEGGIVNA
+28 AEVKFSVEGGIVNA

-50 IKGETLAIVGESGS
+50 MKGETLAVVGESGS

-78 KNSSV
+78 KNSSI
-83 GSNLKVSFKG
+83 GSNFKIEFKDV
-93 SDISNFSQEQMR
+93 DITNLTQEQMR

-113 MIFQEPLTSLNPLHK
+113 MIFQEPLTSLNPLHR
-128 IGSQIIEVLQEHN
+128 IGSQLIEVLREHN
-141 QISKSEAKKKALEL
+141 KIDKITAKERALEL

-181 RIMIAMAIA
+181 RVMIAMAIA

-212 ILKLLKE
+212 ILKLLKD

-252 IVERGNTEE
+252 IVERGITED
-261 VFTNPQHEYTKHLIN
+261 VFNNPQHEYTKHLIN

-283 DPFDETKKDL
+283 DPYDASNKDY
-293 IIEGQK
+293 IIQGQQ
-299 CTVKFILKKGNF
+299 CTVKFTLKKGNF
-311 LSQKKSEL
+311 FNQKTTEL
-319 IAVNNVDIKTRYGE
+319 IAVNNVDIKARYGE

-361 KIFFKNQE
+361 KIFFKDEE
-369 IQNYNTQKM
+369 IQDYNTKQLKD
-378 KELRQHLQ
+378 LREHMQ

-398 RHTVKQII
+398 RHTIKQII

-413 RKDLSKEEK
+413 RKDLLKEEK
-422 ENLVK
+422 DNLIK

-435 DESTLHRFPH
+435 DEAVLHRFPH

-455 AIARAIIMNPEFIL
+455 AIARAIILNPEFIL

-523 KVIEEGITKDVLDNP
+523 KVIEEGITKNVLDNP
-538 INEYTKQLVQSA
+538 VNAYTKQLVQSA

>member
-1 MLLETELEMQLTHM
+1 M
-15 QSQNNQKLLEIKN
+15 QSQNNQKLLDLKN
-28 AEIKFSVEGGIVNA
+28 AEVKFSVEGGIVNA

-50 IKGETLAIVGESGS
+50 MKGETLAVFGESGS

-78 KNSSV
+78 KNSSI
-83 GSNLKVSFKG
+83 GSNFKIEFKDV
-93 SDISNFSQEQMR
+93 DITNLTQEQMR

-128 IGSQIIEVLQEHN
+128 IGSQLIEVLREHKK
-141 QISKSEAKKKALEL
+141 IDKIVAKERALEL

-181 RIMIAMAIA
+181 RVMIAMAIA

-212 ILKLLKE
+212 ILKLLKD

-252 IVERGNTEE
+252 IVERGITED
-261 VFTNPQHEYTKHLIN
+261 VFNNPQHEYTKHLIN

-283 DPFDETKKDL
+283 DPYDASNEDY
-293 IIEGQK
+293 IIQGQQ
-299 CTVKFILKKGNF
+299 CTVKFTLKKGNF
-311 LSQKKSEL
+311 FNQKKTEL
-319 IAVNNVDIKTRYGE
+319 IAVNNVDIKARYGE

-355 QEINSG
+355 QDINSG
-361 KIFFKNQE
+361 KIFFKDEE
-369 IQNYNTQKM
+369 IQDYNTKQLKD
-378 KELRQHLQ
+378 LREHMQ

-398 RHTVKQII
+398 RHTIKQII

-422 ENLVK
+422 DDLIK

-435 DESTLHRFPH
+435 DEAVLHRFPH

-455 AIARAIIMNPEFIL
+455 AIARAIILNPEFIL

-523 KVIEEGITKDVLDNP
+523 KVIEEGITKNVLDNP
-538 INEYTKQLVQSA
+538 VNDYTKQLVQSA

>member
-1 MLLETELEMQLTHM
+1 M
-15 QSQNNQKLLEIKN
+15 QSQNNTTLLDLKN
-28 AEIKFSVEGGIVNA
+28 AEIKFRVEGGVVNA

-78 KNSSV
+78 KNASI
-83 GSNLKVSFKG
+83 GSKFNISFKG
-93 SDISNFSQEQMR
+93 VDISNFTQDQMR
-105 QIRGDTIT
+105 QVRGDRIT
-113 MIFQEPLTSLNPLHK
+113 MIFQEPLISLNPLHK
-128 IGSQIIEVLQEHN
+128 IGSQIIEVIREHKKMK
-141 QISKSEAKKKALEL
+141 KSEAYERALEL

-190 NRPDLLIADEP
+190 NKPDLLIADEP

-212 ILKLLKE
+212 ILKLLKD

-261 VFTNPQHEYTKHLIN
+261 VFSNPQHEYTKHLIN

-283 DPFDETKKDL
+283 DPFDATKQDY
-293 IIEGQK
+293 IMEGQK
-299 CTVKFILKKGNF
+299 CTVKFTLKKGNF
-311 LSQKKSEL
+311 FNQKKSEL
-319 IAVNNVDIKTRYGE
+319 IAVNTVDIKTRYGE
-333 TIGIVGESGSGKS
+333 TIGIVGESGSGKT

-355 QEINSG
+355 QELTSG
-361 KIFFKNQE
+361 RVSFEGNE
-369 IQNYNTQKM
+369 IQDYNTQQM
-378 KELRQHLQ
+378 KPLRSQMQ

-406 GEGLEIN
+406 GEGLDIN
-413 RKDLSKEEK
+413 KSDMNKKDKDVLI
-422 ENLVK
+422 K

-435 DESTLHRFPH
+435 EENMLHRFPH

-455 AIARAIIMNPEFIL
+455 AIARAIIMNPNFIL

-477 DLSIQAQIIDLLRS
+477 DLSIQAQIIELLRT

-511 SLCHYTLVMKDG
+511 SLCHYILVMKDG
-523 KVIEEGITKDVLDNP
+523 KVIEEGITKQVLDNP
-538 INEYTKQLVQSA
+538 INEYTKELVQSA

>member
-1 MLLETELEMQLTHM
+1 M
-15 QSQNNQKLLEIKN
+15 QSQNNQKLLDLKN
-28 AEIKFSVEGGIVNA
+28 AEVKFSVEGGIVNA

-50 IKGETLAIVGESGS
+50 MKGETLAVVGESGS

-78 KNSSV
+78 KNSSI
-83 GSNLKVSFKG
+83 GSNFKIEFKDV
-93 SDISNFSQEQMR
+93 DITNLTQEQMR

-113 MIFQEPLTSLNPLHK
+113 MIFQEPLTSLNPLHR
-128 IGSQIIEVLQEHN
+128 IGSQLIEVLREHN
-141 QISKSEAKKKALEL
+141 KIDKIVAKERALEL

-181 RIMIAMAIA
+181 RVMIAMAIA

-212 ILKLLKE
+212 ILKLLKD

-252 IVERGNTEE
+252 IVERGITED
-261 VFTNPQHEYTKHLIN
+261 VFNNPQHEYTKHLIN

-283 DPFDETKKDL
+283 DPYDASNKDY
-293 IIEGQK
+293 IIQGQQ
-299 CTVKFILKKGNF
+299 CTVKFTLKKGNF
-311 LSQKKSEL
+311 FNQKKTEL
-319 IAVNNVDIKTRYGE
+319 IAVNNVDIKARYGE

-355 QEINSG
+355 QDINSG
-361 KIFFKNQE
+361 KIFFKDEE
-369 IQNYNTQKM
+369 IQDYNTKQLKD
-378 KELRQHLQ
+378 LREHMQ

-398 RHTVKQII
+398 RHTIKQII

-422 ENLVK
+422 DDLIK

-435 DESTLHRFPH
+435 DEAVLHRFPH

-455 AIARAIIMNPEFIL
+455 AIARAIILNPEFIL

-523 KVIEEGITKDVLDNP
+523 KVIEEGITKNVLDNP
-538 INEYTKQLVQSA
+538 VNDYTKQLVQSA

>member
-1 MLLETELEMQLTHM
+1 M

-427 KTLNEVNL
+427 KTLREVNL

>member
-1 MLLETELEMQLTHM
+1 M
-15 QSQNNQKLLEIKN
+15 QSQNNQKLLDLKN
-28 AEIKFSVEGGIVNA
+28 AEVKFSVEGGIVNA

-50 IKGETLAIVGESGS
+50 MKGETLAVVGESGS

-78 KNSSV
+78 KNSSI
-83 GSNLKVSFKG
+83 GSNFKIEFKDV
-93 SDISNFSQEQMR
+93 DITNLTQEQMR

-113 MIFQEPLTSLNPLHK
+113 MIFQEPLTSLNPLHR
-128 IGSQIIEVLQEHN
+128 IGSQLIEVLREHN
-141 QISKSEAKKKALEL
+141 KIDKIVAKERALEL

-181 RIMIAMAIA
+181 RVMIAMAIA

-212 ILKLLKE
+212 ILKLLKD

-252 IVERGNTEE
+252 IVERGITED
-261 VFTNPQHEYTKHLIN
+261 VFNNPQHEYTKHLIN

-283 DPFDETKKDL
+283 DPYDASNKDY
-293 IIEGQK
+293 IIQGQQ
-299 CTVKFILKKGNF
+299 CTVKFTLKKGNF
-311 LSQKKSEL
+311 FNQKKTEL
-319 IAVNNVDIKTRYGE
+319 IPVNNVDIKARYGE

-355 QEINSG
+355 QDINSG
-361 KIFFKNQE
+361 KIFFKDEE
-369 IQNYNTQKM
+369 IQDYNTKQLKD
-378 KELRQHLQ
+378 LREHMQ

-398 RHTVKQII
+398 RHTIKQII

-413 RKDLSKEEK
+413 RKDLSKKEK
-422 ENLVK
+422 DDLIK

-435 DESTLHRFPH
+435 DEAVLHRFPH

-455 AIARAIIMNPEFIL
+455 AIARAIILNPEFIL

-523 KVIEEGITKDVLDNP
+523 KVIEEGITKNVLDNP
-538 INEYTKQLVQSA
+538 VNDYTKQLVQSA